1 MLGYVCKA
9 KQGLHLQHLHI
20 NTHTHT
26 THNSPIH
33 SDEGANSR
41 NVIFETL
48 HGG

>member
-9 KQGLHLQHLHI
+9 KQGLHLQHLLI

-33 SDEGANSR
+33 SDEGAK
-41 NVIFETL
+41 
-48 HGG
+48 